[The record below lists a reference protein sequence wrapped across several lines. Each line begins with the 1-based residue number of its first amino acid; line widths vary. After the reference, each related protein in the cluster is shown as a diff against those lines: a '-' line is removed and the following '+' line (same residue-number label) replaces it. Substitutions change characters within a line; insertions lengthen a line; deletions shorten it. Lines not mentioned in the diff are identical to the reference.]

1 MKAFNEGQKRKKVC
15 RSNDLVKAYQSQT
28 TGALKKVDSNSY
40 LVSYKKR
47 ALLCCLCLATDSI
60 AVGGCPK
67 EQCARSPPRG
77 P

>member
-28 TGALKKVDSNSY
+28 TGTLKKWTQTLTLSPI
-40 LVSYKKR
+40 KKG
-47 ALLCCLCLATDSI
+47 LLCCLCLATDSI

-67 EQCARSPPRG
+67 EQCACSPPRG